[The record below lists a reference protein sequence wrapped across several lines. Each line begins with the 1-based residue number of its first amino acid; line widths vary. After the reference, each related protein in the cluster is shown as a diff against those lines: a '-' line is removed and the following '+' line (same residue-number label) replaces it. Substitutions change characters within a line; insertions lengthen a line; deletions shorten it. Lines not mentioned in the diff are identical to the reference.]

1 VQQTVSLKLSGLTM
15 GDVSGNAQIAYSLR
29 WALSGVLN
37 VDVSTIGQPVFSV
50 FVRRRLTSSGVQ
62 VQFTVASKGPSTAA
76 ATANTN
82 AALQTGTAT
91 SDFVTYFTSKANQ
104 LNAGLAYGVSIGVV
118 GSMAAVDSTPTKEPT
133 LQPTL
138 QPTAQPQGSGGGGG
152 GGGGGGSSSPAAAA
166 AGSVVGILAVAAAG
180 YLMWRRSKAKAASNG
195 VEDTSQSL
203 PKRLWQ
209 LVRGRQGAYK
219 AAQKGAQKISQKGAL
234 KVSQKGSQKAAP
246 KGAQKGAQKAAQ
258 KGTPKGAIK
267 NKAAP
272 KAAPG
277 AYKGAKVAV
286 APSPGR

>member
-152 GGGGGGSSSPAAAA
+152 GGDGGGGSSSPAAAA

-219 AAQKGAQKISQKGAL
+219 AAQKGAQKVSQKGAL

-246 KGAQKGAQKAAQ
+246 KGAQKG
-258 KGTPKGAIK
+258 TPKGAM
-267 NKAAP
+267 
-272 KAAPG
+272 
-277 AYKGAKVAV
+277 
-286 APSPGR
+286 